1 MAENNNGD
9 GGSAGGGTN
18 NDGGAQNQGGD
29 GKGTNG
35 TGGGANSSTGTGQQQ
50 NQGGQGNQGGS
61 GSGEHTFTQADVD
74 RIVKDRLARDKQQ
87 HDAALATARD
97 NATKPLQEQLD
108 AVTKRLTDR
117 EAADAERNGK
127 LALATVYS
135 QLADAGVKKDDVK
148 DVLEAFDPKR
158 LLKDG
163 ELDDDAI
170 TKLAKSLAKVAG
182 RIDADADQGRR
193 GNGEKAE
200 SMGDVMRNMARS
212 RR

>member
-9 GGSAGGGTN
+9 GGNAGGGTNN

-29 GKGTNG
+29 GRG
-35 TGGGANSSTGTGQQQ
+35 TGGGSNSAAGTGQQQ
-50 NQGGQGNQGGS
+50 NQGGQSNQGGS
-61 GSGEHTFTQADVD
+61 GSGDKTFTQADVD
-74 RIVKDRLARDKQQ
+74 RLIGDRLAREKQK
-87 HDAALATARD
+87 HDTDLATARE
-97 NATKPLQEQLD
+97 NASKPLQEQLN

-117 EAADAERNGK
+117 EAADVERNGK

-135 QLADAGVKKDDVK
+135 QLADAGVMKDDVK
-148 DVLEAFDPKR
+148 DVLDTFDPKR

-163 ELDDDAI
+163 ELDDAAI
-170 TKLAKSLAKVAG
+170 TKFAKGLAKVAG
-182 RIDADADQGRR
+182 RIDADADQGHR

-200 SMGDVMRNMARS
+200 TMGDVMRNMARS